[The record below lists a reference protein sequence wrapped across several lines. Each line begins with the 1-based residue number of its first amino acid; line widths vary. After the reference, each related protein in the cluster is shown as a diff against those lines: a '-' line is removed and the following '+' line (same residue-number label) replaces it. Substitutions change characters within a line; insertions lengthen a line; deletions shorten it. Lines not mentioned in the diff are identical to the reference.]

1 MLKNKDILKV
11 IAFDADDTLWVSETH
26 FHNMEKN
33 FIKLMSPYMKPED
46 VHDKLFK
53 IEMQNIDIFGYGA
66 KGFTLS
72 MIEAAVKISNGKIQ
86 NSEILDIIN
95 MCKSLLTFPIEILP
109 GVKKVLEALKTDYK
123 LIVTTKGDLLDQE
136 KKLERSKLASY
147 FHHIE
152 IVSEK
157 HEENY
162 IKLIKHLNIDPNE
175 FLMIGNSLKSDIL
188 PVLNVG
194 GNAVHVPFHITW
206 EHEKVND
213 YQFKNKNYIKLD
225 NIEDIIPIL

>member
-1 MLKNKDILKV
+1 MLKNKKLIKV

-53 IEMQNIDIFGYGA
+53 IEMQNINIFGYGV

-72 MIEAAVKISNGKIQ
+72 MIEAAIKISNGKVQ

-95 MCKSLLTFPIEILP
+95 MCKSLLTFPIEILQ
-109 GVKKVLEALKTDYK
+109 GVKKVLEILKSNYK

-162 IKLIKHLNIDPNE
+162 IKLIKHLNIDPEE

-194 GNAVHVPFHITW
+194 GDAVHVPFHITW

-213 YQFKNKNYIKLD
+213 DQVKNKNYIKL
-225 NIEDIIPIL
+225 NKIEDIISLL